1 MVKELKRPNTE
12 AKAKGPLADELRL
25 LVGRH
30 GFKAVSLELRML
42 KAEQRPVRQRHRDT
56 QARAG
61 QRNRKAN
68 AIEYVQKLDVD
79 ADKRPAVMALAERFE
94 AKRFLP
100 SCADIRNFCAI
111 YDIEPPASKSR
122 AAAIPRLFKYFAAMD
137 AKDVER
143 LSTDEA
149 YSGPSELGPLAEA
162 IRRHGRAARNP
173 ASKSV
178 HTPTG

>member
-1 MVKELKRPNTE
+1 MKSKS
-12 AKAKGPLADELRL
+12 LAQELRL
-25 LVGRH
+25 LVNRH
-30 GFKAVSLELRML
+30 GFKAVNLELRTL
-42 KAEQRPVRQRHRDT
+42 KVEQEPTRQPERGKQAKARQRNGR
-56 QARAG
+56 
-61 QRNRKAN
+61 AN

-137 AKDVER
+137 TKDVER

-162 IRRHGRAARNP
+162 IRQHGRAARNP

-178 HTPTG
+178 HTPVP

>member
-1 MVKELKRPNTE
+1 MKSK
-12 AKAKGPLADELRL
+12 PLADEIRL
-25 LVGRH
+25 LVRRH

-42 KAEQRPVRQRHRDT
+42 KAEQKPVRQQQRDT

-61 QRNRKAN
+61 QRNRRAN

-79 ADKRPAVMALAERFE
+79 ADKRPAVLALAERFE

-100 SCADIRNFCAI
+100 SCADIICAI

-137 AKDVER
+137 TKDVER

-178 HTPTG
+178 HTPAP